1 MNTSISLTFFV
12 LCVIVVCWAGAYML
26 AKLEDFIFDGKSQV
40 FGTMMAGVGVFYLL
54 GLLSGWWSV

>member
-12 LCVIVVCWAGAYML
+12 LCIIVVCWAGAYML

-40 FGTMMAGVGVFYLL
+40 FGIMLAGVGVFYLL
-54 GLLSGWWSV
+54 GLVSGWWSV